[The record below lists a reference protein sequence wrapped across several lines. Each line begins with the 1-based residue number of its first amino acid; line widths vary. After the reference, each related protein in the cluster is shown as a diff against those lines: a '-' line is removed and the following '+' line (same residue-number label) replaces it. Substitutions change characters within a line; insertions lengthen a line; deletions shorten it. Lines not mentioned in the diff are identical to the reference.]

1 MMTKNVASENNLA
14 LNTFQTNAMAV
25 TTSVFP
31 NLNTFRL
38 GPEFCILFRKLISTC
53 KTHKRA
59 TLSERYPDL
68 CQIIE
73 LNAKNVCQKNSN
85 EHGSGVRIIFQFY
98 CSPNTISNFLTANLS
113 GLKSMIIFCF
123 LTLFLPIIFFIF

>member
-1 MMTKNVASENNLA
+1 
-14 LNTFQTNAMAV
+14 MAV

-38 GPEFCILFRKLISTC
+38 GPELCILFRKLISTC

-73 LNAKNVCQKNSN
+73 VNAKNVCQKNSN

-98 CSPNTISNFLTANLS
+98 CSPIKLPQTFWPLNLS
-113 GLKSMIIFCF
+113 GLKNMNIFCF
-123 LTLFLPIIFFIF
+123 LTLFLPFLFFHFLMSYKWLQTGAFGEVQ